1 MFSVF
6 KDKQFIKKLWIL
18 ALPITIQSFIT
29 SSLNLIDNLMVGRLG
44 EEAIA
49 TVGLANQY
57 IFIFNLCITGVNAGA
72 SVFMA
77 QFWGKK
83 DLPNIKKILGL
94 DIVVGLA
101 VALLFGFGAI
111 VTPEA
116 IMSILSKDQN
126 VIALGTSYLLVVGIS
141 CLFSSFTQAY
151 SSALRST
158 EQVKVPM
165 YASLIGVGTNAF
177 LNWILIFGMFGMP
190 SLGVVG
196 AAIATTIARLI
207 EMIYIVSYVYI
218 SKNKIAGK
226 LKDLLSFDKHL
237 VKIYFKTSWPVIVN
251 EIVWSVGITAY
262 SVAYAQIGTNAVATM
277 QIATT
282 LNNVFT
288 VLLVGM
294 AIATSIMVGNY
305 IGAGQ
310 EDEAR
315 SCAKNIGILT
325 PIMSIVV
332 GAVIFITAP
341 IVLKLFNVTP
351 ETYSDTIDILR
362 IMALFLPIRT
372 FNMVMIVGVFRG
384 GGDTT
389 YSMLVQA
396 GTVWLYSVP
405 LAFIG
410 AVAWQLPIQL
420 VYILI
425 CSEECI
431 KIWFELRRLKNGK
444 WIKNIIHDT
453 TLS

>member
-1 MFSVF
+1 MLSVF
-6 KDKQFIKKLWIL
+6 KDKNFLKNLWVL
-18 ALPITIQSFIT
+18 ALPITIQSFIS

-49 TVGLANQY
+49 AVGLANQY
-57 IFIFNLCITGVNAGA
+57 IFIFNLCIMGVNAGA

-83 DLPNIKKILGL
+83 DIPSIKKILGL
-94 DIVVGLA
+94 DLVVGLV
-101 VALLFGFGAI
+101 VALLFTFGAM
-111 VTPEA
+111 VMPNS
-116 IMSILSKDQN
+116 IMSILSRDSS
-126 VIALGTSYLLVVGIS
+126 VIEIGTSYLLVVGIS

-177 LNWILIFGMFGMP
+177 LNWVFIFGMLGMP
-190 SLGVVG
+190 KMGVVG
-196 AAIATTIARLI
+196 AALATTIARLI
-207 EMIYIVSYVYI
+207 EMIYIVSYVYL
-218 SKNKIAGK
+218 SKNKIGAR
-226 LKDLLSFDKHL
+226 LKELLSFDSQI
-237 VKIYFKTSWPVIVN
+237 VKVYFKTSWSVIVN
-251 EIVWSVGITAY
+251 EIVWSVGVTAY
-262 SVAYAQIGTNAVATM
+262 SIAYAQIGTNAVATM

-294 AIATSIMVGNY
+294 AVATSIMVGNR
-305 IGAGQ
+305 IGAGH
-310 EDEAR
+310 EEEAKK
-315 SCAKNIGILT
+315 CAKNIGILT
-325 PIMSIVV
+325 PMLSTVV
-332 GAVIFITAP
+332 AVVIWVSAP
-341 IVLKLFNVTP
+341 LVLKLFNVTP
-351 ETYSDTIDILR
+351 ETYKDTIDILR

-410 AVAWQLPIQL
+410 AAVWHLPIQW

-431 KIWFELRRLKNGK
+431 KILFEFTRLKNGK
-444 WIKNIIHDT
+444 WIKNIIHKAG
-453 TLS
+453 LS

>member
-1 MFSVF
+1 MFKVF
-6 KDKQFIKKLWIL
+6 QDKQFLKKLWIL

-49 TVGLANQY
+49 AVGLANQY
-57 IFIFNLCITGVNAGA
+57 IFIFNLCIMGVNAGA

-83 DLPNIKKILGL
+83 ELPSIKKILGL

-101 VALLFGFGAI
+101 VAILFGFGAI
-111 VTPEA
+111 VTPDT
-116 IMSILSKDQN
+116 IMSILSKDEK
-126 VIALGTSYLLVVGIS
+126 VIVLGTSYLLVVGMS
-141 CLFSSFTQAY
+141 CLFSSLTQAY

-165 YASLIGVGTNAF
+165 YASLIGVATNAF
-177 LNWILIFGMFGMP
+177 LNWVLIFGMFGMP
-190 SLGVVG
+190 KLGVVG
-196 AAIATTIARLI
+196 AALATSIARFV
-207 EMIYIVSYVYI
+207 EMLYIVSYVYI

-226 LKDLLSFDKHL
+226 LKELLSFDKHL

-294 AIATSIMVGNY
+294 AVATSIMVGNH
-305 IGAGQ
+305 IGAGK

-315 SCAKNIGILT
+315 LCAKNIGILT
-325 PIMSIVV
+325 PLISVV
-332 GAVIFITAP
+332 IGVVIFMIAP

-351 ETYSDTIDILR
+351 ETYKDTIDILR

-405 LAFIG
+405 LAFIAAG
-410 AVAWQLPIQL
+410 IWHLPIQL

-431 KIWFELRRLKNGK
+431 KIFFELSRLKNGK
-444 WIKNIIHDT
+444 WIKNIIHDVK
-453 TLS
+453 LS

>member
-1 MFSVF
+1 MLSVF
-6 KDKQFIKKLWIL
+6 KDKNFLRNLWVL

-49 TVGLANQY
+49 AVGLANQY
-57 IFIFNLCITGVNAGA
+57 IFIFNLCIMGVNAGA

-83 DLPNIKKILGL
+83 DVPSIKKILGL
-94 DIVVGLA
+94 DLVVGLV
-101 VALLFGFGAI
+101 VAILFTVGAMFM
-111 VTPEA
+111 PND
-116 IMSILSKDQN
+116 IMSILSKDSG
-126 VIALGTSYLLVVGIS
+126 VVELGATYLLVVGIS
-141 CLFSSFTQAY
+141 CIFSNFTQAY

-165 YASLIGVGTNAF
+165 YASLIGVGANAF
-177 LNWILIFGMFGMP
+177 LNWVFIFGMLGMP
-190 SLGVVG
+190 KLGVVG
-196 AAIATTIARLI
+196 AALATTIARLI
-207 EMIYIVSYVYI
+207 EMIYIVSYVYV
-218 SKNKIAGK
+218 SKNKIAARIK
-226 LKDLLSFDKHL
+226 ELLSFDKHL
-237 VKIYFKTSWPVIVN
+237 VKVYFKTSWPVIVN
-251 EIVWSVGITAY
+251 EIVWSVGVTAY
-262 SVAYAQIGTNAVATM
+262 SISYAQIGTNAVATM

-294 AIATSIMVGNY
+294 AVATSIMVGNR

-310 EDEAR
+310 KDEAKK
-315 SCAKNIGILT
+315 CAKNIGILT
-325 PIMSIVV
+325 PLLSMGVGVV
-332 GAVIFITAP
+332 IWVSAP
-341 IVLKLFNVTP
+341 LVLKLFNVTP
-351 ETYSDTIDILR
+351 ETYKDTIDILR

-372 FNMVMIVGVFRG
+372 FNMAMIVGVFRG

-405 LAFIG
+405 LAFVG
-410 AVAWQLPIQL
+410 AAVWHLPIQW

-431 KIWFELRRLKNGK
+431 KVLFEFKRLKSGK
-444 WIKNIIHDT
+444 WIKNIIHEAG
-453 TLS
+453 LS

>member
-1 MFSVF
+1 MLKVF
-6 KDKQFIKKLWIL
+6 KDKQFLKSLWIL

-49 TVGLANQY
+49 AVGLANQY
-57 IFIFNLCITGVNAGA
+57 IFIFNLCIMGVNAGA

-83 DLPNIKKILGL
+83 DIPNIKKILGL
-94 DIVVGLA
+94 DIVVGVV
-101 VALLFGFGAI
+101 VAILFGFGAI
-111 VTPEA
+111 FMPEG
-116 IMSILSKDQN
+116 IMSILSKDQS
-126 VIALGTSYLLVVGIS
+126 VIALGTSYLAVVGMS

-165 YASLIGVGTNAF
+165 YASLIGVGINAF

-190 SLGVVG
+190 RLGVVG
-196 AAIATTIARLI
+196 AALATAIARLI
-207 EMIYIVSYVYI
+207 EMIYIVSYVYM
-218 SKNKIAGK
+218 SKNKIAAK
-226 LKDLLSFDKHL
+226 FKELLSFDKHL
-237 VKIYFKTSWPVIVN
+237 VKIYFKTSWPVIAN
-251 EIVWSVGITAY
+251 EIVWSVGVTAY

-294 AIATSIMVGNY
+294 AVATSIMVGNR

-315 SCAKNIGILT
+315 TCAKNIGVLT
-325 PIMSIVV
+325 PLISLGIAIM
-332 GAVIFITAP
+332 IFVTAP
-341 IVLKLFNVTP
+341 LVLTLFNVTP
-351 ETYSDTIDILR
+351 ETYKDTIDILR

-410 AVAWQLPIQL
+410 AVLWQLPIQW
-420 VYILI
+420 VYVLI

-431 KIWFELRRLKNGK
+431 KIWFEFSRLKNGK
-444 WIKNIIHDT
+444 WIKNIIHDAN
-453 TLS
+453 LS